1 MNTQKVATQYRLSQW
16 AKVIQARQESGQNIK
31 DFCQSMGISKNQYF
45 YWQRKLRNVACTEL
59 VMQEKAMD
67 TIPNGWLQLAPV
79 QAQQMKEALDI
90 EISGFHISVN
100 AETDPELLKK
110 VCRVLRAL

>member
-1 MNTQKVATQYRLSQW
+1 MDTQKVATQYRLSKW
-16 AKVIQARQESGQNIK
+16 AKVIQARQDSGQNIK
-31 DFCQSMGISKNQYF
+31 EFCQATGISKNQYF
-45 YWQRKLRNVACTEL
+45 YWQRKLRGMACTEL
-59 VMQEKAMD
+59 ALQEEVAEN
-67 TIPNGWLQLAPV
+67 IPNGWLQLAPV

-110 VCRVLRAL
+110 VCRVLGSL